1 MQVNSSKLF
10 IEINRLEFKFVVV
23 QSLENDNFELI
34 YKKNILLQGF
44 TNNKISDFNL
54 VHNLFQKNI
63 YSIEQK
69 LNLTFKEATVI
80 INNFDFL

>member
-34 YKKNILLQGF
+34 YKKISYYKVSLIIKFLIL
-44 TNNKISDFNL
+44 I
-54 VHNLFQKNI
+54 
-63 YSIEQK
+63 
-69 LNLTFKEATVI
+69 
-80 INNFDFL
+80 